1 MLGCRGI
8 EFRDTG
14 YAGFEF
20 NVDCSPKNILLAKIS
35 HTLIFSNAIT
45 LKPSNPESRTS
56 YLECRTPKPHKKSP
70 ETEIPRLYSKNKQ
83 QSIIAYYLLLINY
96 PRYGYL

>member
-45 LKPSNPESRTS
+45 LKPSNSQPPNPAPRISNVAP
-56 YLECRTPKPHKKSP
+56 RTPHSTKKPRNRNSEAVFK
-70 ETEIPRLYSKNKQ
+70 E
-83 QSIIAYYLLLINY
+83 
-96 PRYGYL
+96 